1 MSEKY
6 LSTSQ
11 VARELGIHPNTVRQY
26 EAFGFLSPVPRA
38 KNNYRQF
45 SSKHVFQLHL
55 VKASTKIT
63 WQGGV
68 FRKTALEIIKA
79 AANFEIETAL
89 CYHQKLLDMILLEK
103 QRADQALD
111 VLEQWAVNSEVEP
124 TYRNPLRIGETAL
137 LLDASVDK
145 LRNWE
150 RNGLIE
156 VPRDPQNGYRHY
168 GGKEINRLR
177 VIRTLILARYSIM
190 SILRMFGHF
199 ENVQAEDLRQ
209 ALDTP
214 REDEGLIYFTDRW
227 LSMLAEMQQAA
238 EKMGDSLQQMADL
251 NL

>member
-1 MSEKY
+1 MSGEY

-11 VARELGIHPNTVRQY
+11 VARETGLHPNTIRQY
-26 EAFGFLSPVPRA
+26 EAWGFLSPVPRA
-38 KNNYRQF
+38 KNNYRHF
-45 SSKHVFQLHL
+45 SRHHIHQLDL

-79 AANFEIETAL
+79 AAKFDLETAQIL
-89 CYHQKLLDMILLEK
+89 QKKLLDLIFLERE
-103 QRADQALD
+103 RAEKALD
-111 VLEQWAVNSEVEP
+111 VLEHWAKNIEDEP
-124 TYRNPLRIGETAL
+124 LNWKYLRIGEAAV

-156 VPRDPQNGYRHY
+156 VPRDPQNGYRLY
-168 GGKEINRLR
+168 GKKEINRLR

-190 SILRMFGHF
+190 SILRMFVQF
-199 ENVQAEDLRQ
+199 DDLQEENLRQ

-214 REDEGLIYFTDRW
+214 REDEGLLYFTDNW
-227 LSMLAEMQQAA
+227 LSTLAGMQQAA
-238 EKMGDSLQQMADL
+238 EKMGESLKLLADSF
-251 NL
+251 